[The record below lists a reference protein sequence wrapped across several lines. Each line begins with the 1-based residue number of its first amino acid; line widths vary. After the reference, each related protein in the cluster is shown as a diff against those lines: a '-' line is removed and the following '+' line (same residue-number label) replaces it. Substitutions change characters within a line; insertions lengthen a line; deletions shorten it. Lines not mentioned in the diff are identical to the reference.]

1 MPRSN
6 GSIALS
12 SQPAL
17 RDHIA
22 KLSSELLQA
31 LHEIK
36 TPQVLSTGAT
46 LFQQG
51 STAKDLYLVESGEVC
66 ILFSTGQ
73 GQRQLLEVVGPG
85 SMLGLSEI
93 MGGTS
98 HRATAVARNGGGSSS
113 IPREKLLNLLRG
125 NTALCMEIVRLLS
138 EELHGLYY
146 KFRNI
151 SAHPGRP
158 RRRDVN
164 AELN

>member
-1 MPRSN
+1 
-6 GSIALS
+6 LS
-12 SQPAL
+12 SQPAS

-22 KLSSELLQA
+22 KLSPYLLQA
-31 LHEIK
+31 LQEIK
-36 TPQVLSTGAT
+36 TPQVLSKGAT

-51 STAKDLYLVESGEVC
+51 STAKDAYLVESGEVC

-73 GQRQLLEVVGPG
+73 GQRQLLEVVGAG

-93 MGGTS
+93 MGGTN
-98 HRATAVARNGGGSSS
+98 HRATAVACGAAGASS
-113 IPREKLLNLLRG
+113 IPREKLLSLLRG
-125 NTALCMEIVRLLS
+125 NTVFCLEIARLLS
-138 EELHGLYY
+138 EDLHGLYR

-164 AELN
+164 AELS

>member
-1 MPRSN
+1 
-6 GSIALS
+6 
-12 SQPAL
+12 
-17 RDHIA
+17 
-22 KLSSELLQA
+22 LQA

-36 TPQVLSTGAT
+36 TPQVLSKDAT

-51 STAKDLYLVESGEVC
+51 SPARDIYLVEGGEIC

-85 SMLGLSEI
+85 NMLGLSEI
-93 MGGTS
+93 VGGTN
-98 HRATAVARNGGGSSS
+98 HRASGVARNGAEASS
-113 IPREKLLNLLRG
+113 IPREKLLSLLRG
-125 NTALCMEIVRLLS
+125 NTAFSMEIVRLLS

-158 RRRDVN
+158 RRRDMN
-164 AELN
+164 EELNRSGPSEFRPR

>member
-1 MPRSN
+1 M
-6 GSIALS
+6 GVIALS
-12 SQPAL
+12 IQPAS

-22 KLSSELLQA
+22 KLSPELLQA
-31 LHEIK
+31 LQEIK
-36 TPQVLSTGAT
+36 TPQILSKGAT

-51 STAKDLYLVESGEVC
+51 SSAKDVYLVESGEVC

-73 GQRQLLEVVGPG
+73 GQRQLLEVVGAG
-85 SMLGLSEI
+85 SMLGMSEI
-93 MGGTS
+93 MGGTT
-98 HRATAVARNGGGSSS
+98 HRATAVACSAGGASS
-113 IPREKLLNLLRG
+113 IPREKLLSLLRG
-125 NTALCMEIVRLLS
+125 NTAFCLELVRLLS
-138 EELHGLYY
+138 ADLHGLYR

>member
-1 MPRSN
+1 M
-6 GSIALS
+6 GVIALS
-12 SQPAL
+12 SQSAS

-31 LHEIK
+31 LQGIK
-36 TPQVLSTGAT
+36 TPQVLSKGAP

-51 STAKDLYLVESGEVC
+51 SSAKDVYLVESGEVC

-93 MGGTS
+93 MGGTN
-98 HRATAVARNGGGSSS
+98 HRATAVASNGAGASS
-113 IPREKLLNLLRG
+113 IPREKLLSLLRG
-125 NTALCMEIVRLLS
+125 NTAFCLEIVRLLS
-138 EELHGLYY
+138 EDLHGLYR

>member
-1 MPRSN
+1 
-6 GSIALS
+6 LS
-12 SQPAL
+12 SQPSL
-17 RDHIA
+17 REYPA
-22 KLSSELLQA
+22 KLSSELSQA

-36 TPQVLSTGAT
+36 TPQALSKNST

-51 STAKDLYLVESGEVC
+51 SPARDLYLVESGEIC

-85 SMLGLSEI
+85 SLLGLSEI
-93 MGGTS
+93 VGGTN
-98 HRATAVARNGGGSSS
+98 HRASAVARSGAEASS
-113 IPREKLLNLLRG
+113 IPREKLLSLLRG
-125 NTALCMEIVRLLS
+125 NRAFSMEILRLLS

-158 RRRDVN
+158 RRRDMN
-164 AELN
+164 QELNRSGPS